1 MMDIMGL
8 SKRMF
13 QHLGQMSSNS
23 TKETSK
29 VAYQGNE
36 SRQTAP
42 VQLQGSLSQRLQQ
55 VAAEYDVSALNIS
68 EVLPLQSRL
77 VESGLIQANQVR
89 AQGLI
94 TQMAYKHQS
103 MGPMNLEAAL
113 EDHIGEL
120 AQRSSVLADHKES
133 KHLLNVVRNLISAR
147 QEQNNAA

>member
-23 TKETSK
+23 TKENSK
-29 VAYQGNE
+29 VAHQGNDVAQ
-36 SRQTAP
+36 SSP
-42 VQLQGSLSQRLQQ
+42 IQLQGSLSQRLQQ
-55 VAAEYDVSALNIS
+55 VASEYDVTALNIS
-68 EVLPLQSRL
+68 DVLPLQSRL
-77 VESGLIQANQVR
+77 VESGLIQPNQVR

-94 TQMAYKHQS
+94 TQMAYKHQTL
-103 MGPMNLEAAL
+103 GPMNLESAL
-113 EDHIGEL
+113 ESHIEEL
-120 AQRSSVLADHKES
+120 AQRTSVLADHKES